1 MTPELEIDAEAVRRW
16 AAALQNAGGRLHAG
30 PMPPV
35 PGPHWS
41 STDAGTAAAA
51 AARRVLMA
59 LTDDIIATGRAVVTT
74 VDDYETT
81 DDRAAA
87 RLRRIK

>member
-1 MTPELEIDAEAVRRW
+1 MTPDLEIDAEAARRW
-16 AAALQNAGGRLHAG
+16 AAALHDAGGRLHAG
-30 PMPPV
+30 PMPPA
-35 PGPHWS
+35 PGPRWS
-41 STDAGTAAAA
+41 STDAGTAAVA
-51 AARRVLMA
+51 AARRFLMA